1 MAVLFDEEEED
12 DDEDEEDDE
21 DDDEGWYSCASE
33 RCVRYVLLAGKR
45 RISEIKSSRP
55 RRKLE

>member
-12 DDEDEEDDE
+12 DDEDDE